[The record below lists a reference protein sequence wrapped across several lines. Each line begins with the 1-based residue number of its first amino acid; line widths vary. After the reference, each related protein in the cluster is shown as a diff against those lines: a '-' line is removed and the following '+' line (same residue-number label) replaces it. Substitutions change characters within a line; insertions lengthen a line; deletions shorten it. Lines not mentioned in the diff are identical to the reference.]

1 MWSYQKAISLKVK
14 PARSVDN
21 MVEEEIKQMQARQIN
36 VSLTPAEKKYLIKN
50 NGMLV
55 IGMAS

>member
-1 MWSYQKAISLKVK
+1 MLKAR